1 MKFEDSLF
9 HLDTSIHLL
18 RNTMIEQV
26 MLFQSEIRQGAN
38 LQIKVDVDSAD
49 LMRELLTDSQFSPT
63 NI

>member
-26 MLFQSEIRQGAN
+26 MLFQSEIRQGVN